1 MSVKAVPDVPTPA
14 AVAENIK
21 CIYEGVKPEYKCAR
35 IVSEGN
41 AEAESDNELVFLNDG
56 PWMSLVGATAK
67 CAPAPPT
74 VAEKEEEPAN
84 DETVQERE
92 VEETAGSDNSVDFSP
107 DCEPEAAVADV
118 DASGATSSAAVA
130 ETLAA
135 VAEGLTALAE
145 AKLRRRATTGLNKSM
160 NRGNRVAGKP

>member
-1 MSVKAVPDVPTPA
+1 MPLKAVPDVPTPV

-21 CIYEGVKPEYKCAR
+21 CFYEGVKPEYKCAR

-41 AEAESDNELVFLNDG
+41 AEAESDDELVFLNDG
-56 PWMSLVGATAK
+56 PWMSFVGATAK

-74 VAEKEEEPAN
+74 VAKKEEEPAKV
-84 DETVQERE
+84 ETVQERE
-92 VEETAGSDNSVDFSP
+92 VEEKAGSDNSVDFSP

-130 ETLAA
+130 ETPAA
-135 VAEGLTALAE
+135 VAEMVTVE
-145 AKLRRRATTGLNKSM
+145 AGGA
-160 NRGNRVAGKP
+160 